1 MKKRIIA
8 FLAAIL
14 IALPMFTATASAA
27 EIQPRWALFNSM
39 STLCFI
45 DDDLY
50 YASVTASTSVSKM
63 DIDVVL
69 YEKGLLTS
77 YKEVS
82 RISKTVNNYHHTCS
96 NSYNFSSL
104 KDYKV
109 VLTVKAY
116 TSSGQ
121 TETVT
126 VYNEYT

>member
-8 FLAAIL
+8 FFATIL
-14 IALPMFTATASAA
+14 IALPMVIATASAA
-27 EIQPRWALFNSM
+27 EVQPRWSLINDMTAL
-39 STLCFI
+39 CII
-45 DDDLY
+45 DDDYY
-50 YASVTASTSVSKM
+50 YASVTSNLNVNKM

-82 RISKTVNNYHHTCS
+82 RISKTVNNYHHSCT

-109 VLTVKAY
+109 VLTV
-116 TSSGQ
+116 
-121 TETVT
+121 
-126 VYNEYT
+126 N